1 MGVVVYAALT
11 ALRVTLQHH
20 PSVNCRGTPFT
31 LTVLLRRYAG
41 AGCLL
46 TGAM

>member
-1 MGVVVYAALT
+1 MGVVVWGAVHVW
-11 ALRVTLQHH
+11 RVTLQYHL
-20 PSVNCRGTPFT
+20 SVECRSTPFT

-41 AGCLL
+41 AGCFL